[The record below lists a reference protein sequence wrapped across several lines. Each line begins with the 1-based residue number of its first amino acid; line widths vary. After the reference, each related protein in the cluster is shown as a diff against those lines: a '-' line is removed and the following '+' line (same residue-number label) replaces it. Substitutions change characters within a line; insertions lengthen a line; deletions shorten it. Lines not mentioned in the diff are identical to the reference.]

1 MSLGKG
7 RDEVTE
13 NQQTTSKARSGGD
26 GVAGDSETRPRRRTC
41 THLPRPCSQEKGR
54 TSLSEKGKALERF
67 KRVSAMRYPTRSVL
81 MQPCVE
87 WIGGGPMWK
96 WGDQLEEPAVTL
108 AGDQG
113 AWDQGRE
120 GGREGE
126 VDRFDMD

>member
-1 MSLGKG
+1 
-7 RDEVTE
+7 
-13 NQQTTSKARSGGD
+13 
-26 GVAGDSETRPRRRTC
+26 
-41 THLPRPCSQEKGR
+41 
-54 TSLSEKGKALERF
+54 
-67 KRVSAMRYPTRSVL
+67 
-81 MQPCVE
+81 
-87 WIGGGPMWK
+87 MWK